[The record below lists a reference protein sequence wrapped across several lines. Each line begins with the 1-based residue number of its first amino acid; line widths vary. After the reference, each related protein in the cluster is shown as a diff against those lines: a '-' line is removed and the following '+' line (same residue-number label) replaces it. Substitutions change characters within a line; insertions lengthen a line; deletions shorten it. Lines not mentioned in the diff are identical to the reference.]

1 MTVSQSHFVLENRRL
16 RKENMKLRLENAEAR
31 KRITELGAIQGATRS
46 VIAEAIERACEALSI
61 PQASVI
67 GRRRDPSFS
76 ADLRAFVRLALSMS
90 REQGAT
96 ISEFATC
103 AGLTREFVHKVL
115 REDKN
120 GRRTMFEEL
129 NKDRQETMF

>member
-16 RKENMKLRLENAEAR
+16 RKENMKLRLENADAR

-67 GRRRDPSFS
+67 GRRRDP
-76 ADLRAFVRLALSMS
+76 
-90 REQGAT
+90 
-96 ISEFATC
+96 
-103 AGLTREFVHKVL
+103 
-115 REDKN
+115 
-120 GRRTMFEEL
+120 
-129 NKDRQETMF
+129 